1 MQELDVSKL
10 RDEFNLTSDSVRF
23 VTLLSPT

>member
-10 RDEFNLTSDSVRF
+10 RDEFNLASDSVRF

>member
-1 MQELDVSKL
+1 MQALDIGKL
-10 RDEFNLTSDSVRF
+10 RDEFNLASDSVRF